1 MRKRLGRS
9 GPFGP
14 IVTRAAGSRCKE
26 LEMAQHK
33 GGHTDELADR
43 IAEADRIASQPRPQ
57 RGEYLHATIR
67 EGDDEAQAKEKALAE
82 RIAAHPED
90 AGRAVKDFKWIV
102 HEIVSPLRNPIL
114 AAALAWDERRKTGNG
129 SGKLH

>member
-1 MRKRLGRS
+1 M
-9 GPFGP
+9 
-14 IVTRAAGSRCKE
+14 V
-26 LEMAQHK
+26 QHK
-33 GGHTDELADR
+33 RTDELAAR
-43 IAEADRIASQPRPQ
+43 IAEADRIASEGIGRPQ

-82 RIAAHPED
+82 HVARHPED

-102 HEIVSPLRNPIL
+102 HEFVSPLRNSIL